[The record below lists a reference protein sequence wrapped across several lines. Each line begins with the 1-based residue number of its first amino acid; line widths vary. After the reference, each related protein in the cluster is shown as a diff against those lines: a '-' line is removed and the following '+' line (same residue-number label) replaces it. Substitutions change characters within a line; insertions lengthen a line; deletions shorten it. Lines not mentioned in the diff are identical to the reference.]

1 MFERKCYF
9 CKTYLL
15 SDLRVFRLIEAFWGL
30 IPIRANALAGE
41 LNFILVFLDD
51 LAQAEVCDFDL
62 AIVEDNVLG
71 LEIVVNNLLLLI
83 IQVLEAR

>member
-1 MFERKCYF
+1 MLERKYYF

-41 LNFILVFLDD
+41 LNFILVFLYDF
-51 LAQAEVCDFDL
+51 AQAEVCDFDL

-71 LEIVVNNLLLLI
+71 LEVVVDNLLLLI
-83 IQVLEAR
+83 I